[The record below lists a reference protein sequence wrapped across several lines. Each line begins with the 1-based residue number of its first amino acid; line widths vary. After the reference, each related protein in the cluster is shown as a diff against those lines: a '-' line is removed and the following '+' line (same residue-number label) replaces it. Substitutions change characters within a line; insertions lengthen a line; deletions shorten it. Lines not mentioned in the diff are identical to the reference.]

1 MPARA
6 AERRPPAEPAPP
18 TPAPPRRAHPR
29 AVHLEVIGSLVAL
42 LGIFVFVCLAFG
54 NGEAARVGAVG
65 VAIEHGAAFLV
76 GRPLSFV
83 LPAAVVWLGVS
94 IFRGRMA
101 HWSPSRVAGIVL
113 GIAAVAGMLAVP
125 AADDVTM
132 REVAMWRAGALGA
145 FLVEWDGLRLVGQF
159 GTLGATM
166 ILAGMMLV
174 GLVLTTGR
182 SVSSLIAIMARRP
195 RTAPAAHETIGSE
208 DETPIPISAAAAQA
222 AIAGP
227 PPVLA
232 HAHSRSTVESRDGLI
247 VRVFRGWGMGR
258 RREAPAAAPRSGI
271 LSGIDDAAGWDEP
284 ADNDVAA
291 AARALEVHEW
301 EKRIHSRLKVR
312 HDRAGAHFD
321 ADIEEPEAQEEI
333 ETLDDSDEV
342 EQLEMLGN
350 EEEAEE
356 DEEAASDEQ
365 EEGEESAEAEE
376 EEAEEAEGED
386 GIVFTDNTA
395 PLAIA
400 KGNPAN
406 VGDGLA
412 KLFPSRWPK
421 AGTPASKET
430 AQEVIE
436 KSEARHLRQVE
447 AKLAQQSREPREDDP
462 LFNVDF
468 DTRPFGPNGSS
479 HAASA
484 AAAPQEPVEPEIYRM
499 PDIQMLEDPP
509 QVDARMTREEML
521 EMSTELS
528 QTLTDFGIEG
538 KVVQVHQGP
547 VVTRFEYRPAAGIKV
562 SRITG
567 LEHDI
572 AMGMKALSVRILAPI
587 PGKNTVGIEVPNKKR
602 QGVYLKELISCEEFW
617 DHKSPL
623 AVCLGKTIDGTPYFA
638 DLARMPHLLIA
649 GATGAGKSVCLN
661 TIICSLLYRN
671 TPDQVKMIMVDPKR
685 VELSVYRDIPHLIA
699 PVVCEPKRA
708 ASALEWAVEE
718 MESRYERLVQFG
730 VRNIDGY
737 NRLAHD
743 PNLSAK
749 TAGRSIEP
757 LPYLVVI
764 VDELADLMIVAK
776 AEVEESIQRLAQM
789 ARAVGIHLILATQ
802 RPSVN
807 VITGIIKANFPS
819 RIAFQVAQKV
829 DSRTILDTNGAEAL
843 LGRGDMLL
851 SSGGAAKPIRVQG
864 AFLSDE
870 EVERIAEHCRTQ
882 RQVRYVVE
890 EFEPKLSEKEQKELA
905 KMMGVTDMSD
915 LDAQEKL
922 TRGTNKVMGKVTAGM
937 FVPHQGGSASAGDE
951 EIDEALVR
959 AAARLILETRK
970 ASVSLLQRRLKVG
983 FARAGRLMDMLEEM
997 GIVGKFMGSKPRD
1010 IIVDPE
1016 AALEQ
1021 LDILEATLAEGLSV
1035 EDLEKRKVAVYEEE
1049 EEEEVEEEEDG
1060 EEAEYEEEEE
1070 EYEDEEEEETRRR

>member
-6 AERRPPAEPAPP
+6 VQRPALAVAPAQAPAPR
-18 TPAPPRRAHPR
+18 PASSRH
-29 AVHLEVIGSLVAL
+29 VHFEIAGSLVVLAGVFL
-42 LGIFVFVCLAFG
+42 LACLALG
-54 NGEAARVGAVG
+54 NGETARVGAVG
-65 VAIEHGAAFLV
+65 VAVERGTSFLV
-76 GRPLSFV
+76 GRPLSF
-83 LPAAVVWLGVS
+83 LIPAAVVWLGVS
-94 IFRGRMA
+94 IFRGRLGR
-101 HWSPSRVAGIVL
+101 WSPSRLAGLVL
-113 GIAAVAGMLAVP
+113 TLSALAGLMAVP
-125 AADDVTM
+125 GADQVDM
-132 REVAMWRAGALGA
+132 REVSMARAGALGA
-145 FLVEWDGLRLVGQF
+145 FIVEWDGLRLVGQF
-159 GTLGATM
+159 GSLGATM
-166 ILAGMMLV
+166 ILAGTMLV
-174 GLVLTTGR
+174 GLVLATGR
-182 SVSSLIAIMARRP
+182 SVSTLLAIMFRRRLRP
-195 RTAPAAHETIGSE
+195 HAEAAPIGSE
-208 DETPIPISAAAAQA
+208 DETPIPISAAAAA
-222 AIAGP
+222 AAVAGP
-227 PPVLA
+227 PVA
-232 HAHSRSTVESRDGLI
+232 ASAARSTVESRDGLI
-247 VRVFRGWGMGR
+247 VRVFRGWGMNR
-258 RREAPAAAPRSGI
+258 RKEAPAKAARSGI
-271 LSGIDDAAGWDEP
+271 LTGIDDAAGWDEP

-301 EKRIHSRLKVR
+301 EKRIQSRIKVR

-321 ADIEEPEAQEEI
+321 DPIAEAEEEEEI
-333 ETLDDSDEV
+333 ETLDDSDEI
-342 EQLEMLGN
+342 EQLDLVGA
-350 EEEAEE
+350 EEEAEDEADAE
-356 DEEAASDEQ
+356 DEV
-365 EEGEESAEAEE
+365 EEDGEE
-376 EEAEEAEGED
+376 EESDEAEADAEE

-395 PLAIA
+395 PLAVA

-421 AGTPASKET
+421 PGTPALKET
-430 AQEVIE
+430 AQEVIA

-447 AKLAQQSREPREDDP
+447 AKLAQQPEEPREDDP
-462 LFNVDF
+462 LFNADF
-468 DTRPFGPNGSS
+468 DTRPFGPNGLPKDEPR
-479 HAASA
+479 A
-484 AAAPQEPVEPEIYRM
+484 AAAEPQERKVYRM
-499 PDIQMLEDPP
+499 PDIQQLEDPP

-617 DHKSPL
+617 EHKSPL

-638 DLARMPHLLIA
+638 DLAKMPHLLIA

-749 TAGRSIEP
+749 TAGRSIAP
-757 LPYLVVI
+757 MPYLLVI

-870 EVERIAEHCRTQ
+870 EVERIAEHCRSQ
-882 RQVRYVVE
+882 QQVRYVVE

-959 AAARLILETRK
+959 AAARLILESRK

-1010 IIVDPE
+1010 IVVDPE

-1021 LDILEATLAEGLSV
+1021 LDLLEATLAEGLSV
-1035 EDLEKRKVAVYEEE
+1035 DDLEKRKVAVYDEDEEE
-1049 EEEEVEEEEDG
+1049 EGDEGEEE
-1060 EEAEYEEEEE
+1060 EYEEEEE
-1070 EYEDEEEEETRRR
+1070 EYEEEEERRR